1 MTVSK
6 LDDLSLSLIK
16 LADVDLLSMP
26 ISAESD
32 YQEQL
37 RQYEKDTCAL
47 CGELLKIHLADY
59 FCKAHVKCL
68 LKQVKKRSRPVV
80 S

>member
-1 MTVSK
+1 MTVNK
-6 LDDLSLSLIK
+6 LDDLSLSLMK

-37 RQYEKDTCAL
+37 RQYEKNTCAL
-47 CGELLKIHLADY
+47 CGEPLKIYLANY

-68 LKQVKKRSRPVV
+68 LKQVKKAEPTCS
-80 S
+80 